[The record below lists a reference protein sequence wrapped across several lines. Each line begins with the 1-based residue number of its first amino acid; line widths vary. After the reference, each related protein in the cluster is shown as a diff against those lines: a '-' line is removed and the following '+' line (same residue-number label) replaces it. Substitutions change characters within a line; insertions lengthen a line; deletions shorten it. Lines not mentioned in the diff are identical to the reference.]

1 VAAGVVGGPDPDLQS
16 EMYEAA
22 CLALADAGY
31 EHYEISNWAK
41 PGHRSVHNMGYWE
54 GRPYLGLGAGSH
66 SYRGGRR
73 WWNVRPPQQYLDQLE
88 AGFLPI
94 GGFEELSEEQREM
107 ERLLLGLRVA
117 DGVPTDWIDL
127 EKAAAFV
134 AEGLAQREDG
144 RLALTERGMFLAND
158 LVLALAG

>member
-1 VAAGVVGGPDPDLQS
+1 MNLDLIYGADGESLDSWLRTLSGAIALGPEHLSCYALTIEPATSLGRKVAAGAVAAPDPDLQA

-22 CLALADAGY
+22 CLALAEAGY

-73 WWNVRPPQQYLDQLE
+73 WWNVPGRCGTL
-88 AGFLPI
+88 AGFLP
-94 GGFEELSEEQREM
+94 RNR
-107 ERLLLGLRVA
+107 RLVDRAV
-117 DGVPTDWIDL
+117 
-127 EKAAAFV
+127 
-134 AEGLAQREDG
+134 R
-144 RLALTERGMFLAND
+144 
-158 LVLALAG
+158 